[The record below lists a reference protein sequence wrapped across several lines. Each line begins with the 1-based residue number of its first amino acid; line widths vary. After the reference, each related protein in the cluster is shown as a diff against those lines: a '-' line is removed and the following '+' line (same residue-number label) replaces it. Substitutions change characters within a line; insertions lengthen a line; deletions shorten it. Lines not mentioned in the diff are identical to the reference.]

1 MTVDSANILQILALP
16 DLSVQLADTLENGDF
31 RLFAL
36 DQSSFAVGLSKQTV
50 NATGCNQETR
60 FYLKEAGKPFQ
71 RQLHDCVFPED
82 ITLKDDVM
90 AAIFKGAGVIVGEH
104 ALDVPP
110 DALPLALSLNDDASR
125 IDRKSVV

>member
-1 MTVDSANILQILALP
+1 FTIIDPTGSIDLQGAFKHGVLSNNGDFVMTVDSANILQILALP

-90 AAIFKGAGVIVGEH
+90 AAI
-104 ALDVPP
+104 
-110 DALPLALSLNDDASR
+110 
-125 IDRKSVV
+125 